1 MSEINIQKLRKVNYL
16 QSRTWIEAPF
26 NQSQHLSVLQKAYM
40 DLLLQTG
47 DLHDHERDSDLQQQ
61 KVAVL
66 YQRLCVRVHVQ
77 AKQLTDL

>member
-1 MSEINIQKLRKVNYL
+1 MSEINIQKLWKVNYL

-26 NQSQHLSVLQKAYM
+26 NQSQHLSVLKKAYM

-66 YQRLCVRVHVQ
+66 YQRLCVCVHVQ
-77 AKQLTDL
+77 AKELTDL

>member
-26 NQSQHLSVLQKAYM
+26 NQSQHLSVLKKAYM
-40 DLLLQTG
+40 DLLRTG

-66 YQRLCVRVHVQ
+66 YQRLCVCVHVQ